1 MATIFYYPEGPSGP
15 VCDIVVDDAAADRLA
30 QRLKELS
37 EVGDGREPI
46 YTPTDWESMENVMG
60 PVTAIF
66 VRRCRVRTL
75 SDGTKEY
82 YDCVDD
88 LINPIGEF
96 SGYPLQA
103 PIYDWEANSTFPW
116 GLDDNF
122 EPAELNEKACNPHD
136 PDLNIFP
143 VKFYRA
149 DGSFVTKVLVEKSSP
164 VTFPVTSGGAS
175 ITNASISASFA
186 DVTGV
191 GLSLVVTGT
200 GTGVVTLNLTWRDD
214 PNAFGQAVG
223 SLSVGGVT
231 LNQVGER
238 GSAGATISVTAGTNY
253 AISTSSNYPRDI
265 SSNEVCFKDADGN
278 DCNARLTIGSA
289 SSEEVVANDTGYW
302 SDEGNAYAVWVN
314 PEICT
319 LPQQTQQVTYLID
332 IPSTDT
338 YTIVGAA
345 DDTFNVYLNDSTTPI
360 IGGTGGIFSGGSLT
374 TPYSA
379 TTTLNQGTL
388 KMVVSCFNSDA
399 GFQDS
404 EGNPTGLAYSWA
416 RNPGGWYVKICRG
429 NGCATATSIAW
440 VRSGPHP
447 GWGAFM
453 DAYAVYP
460 SNTDVL
466 KGVDHTATWNINV
479 PYAGDYEF
487 EYAADNTGTWSLD
500 GTQIATAVDN
510 FQSSNTYTI
519 TNLSSGPHTIT
530 GVVNNNAGDSGD
542 WIENPGGIA
551 WTLRPLAT
559 SNSAFAYFN
568 ANGDLVVTGNG
579 TAEIQLD
586 FDWDDNPNTAGT
598 ALDRLRWSGLD
609 GVDFEQSGN
618 SGSDSATATITGG
631 RTYQM
636 NLQGSGGGF
645 EIRND
650 GSRIC
655 FFDEDGDDC
664 NANVEISQTTQSVSQ
679 PAIIASSIDLT
690 KSNANSNL
698 IWHTRMDTGYEFVQT
713 SSSYGTT

>member
-15 VCDIVVDDAAADRLA
+15 VCDIVVDDAAAERLA

-37 EVGDGREPI
+37 ELGDGREPI

-103 PIYDWEANSTFPW
+103 PLYDWEANSISPW

-136 PDLNIFP
+136 PDINIFP

-149 DGSFVTKVLVEKSSP
+149 DGSFVTKILVEKSSP

-175 ITNASISASFA
+175 VSNPSISASFA
-186 DVTGV
+186 NVAGV
-191 GLSLVVTGT
+191 LSLVVTGS
-200 GTGVVTLNLTWRDD
+200 GTGVVTLNMTWRDD
-214 PNAFGQAVG
+214 PDAFGVAVG
-223 SLSVGGVT
+223 SLSVGGIT
-231 LNQVGER
+231 LNQVGYR

-253 AISTSSNYPRDI
+253 PITTANNYPRDI
-265 SSNEVCFKDADGN
+265 ISPNEICFKDDDGN
-278 DCNARLTIGSA
+278 DCNVRLKIGSA
-289 SSEEVVANDTGYW
+289 SSEEPVLNDTGYW
-302 SDEGNAYAVWVN
+302 SDEANTYAVWVN

-319 LPQQTQQVTYLID
+319 LPNQQQQVTYFID

-345 DDTFNVYLNDSTTPI
+345 DDYFDVYLNDSPTPI
-360 IGGTGGIFSGGSLT
+360 IGGVGGIFSGGSLT

-388 KMVVSCFNSDA
+388 KMVVSCTNSDA
-399 GFQDS
+399 GFNTNGQPS
-404 EGNPTGLAYSWA
+404 GLAYSWQ
-416 RNPGGWYVKICRG
+416 RNPGGWYVKICKG
-429 NGCATATSIAW
+429 TGCIASNAVTW
-440 VRSGPHP
+440 VKAGPHP
-447 GWGAFM
+447 GWAAFM
-453 DAYAVYP
+453 DTYAVYP
-460 SNTDVL
+460 SNTEVL
-466 KGVDHTATWNINV
+466 KGVDHTTDWNINV

-487 EYAADNTGTWSLD
+487 EYAVDNTGSWSLD
-500 GTQIATAVDN
+500 GTQIASAVDN
-510 FQSSNTYTI
+510 FGGSGTYTI

-530 GVVNNNAGDSGD
+530 AVVNNNAGDADD
-542 WIENPGGIA
+542 WAKNPAGTA

-559 SNSAFAYFN
+559 SNAAFASFN
-568 ANGDLVVTGNG
+568 QNGDLVVTGNG
-579 TAEIQLD
+579 TAQIQLN

-598 ALDRLRWSGLD
+598 ALNTLKWFGLD
-609 GVDFEQSGN
+609 GVEFVQSGN
-618 SGSDSATATITGG
+618 SGSDSATATVIGG
-631 RTYQM
+631 TTYQM

-645 EIRND
+645 EIRNN
-650 GSRIC
+650 GNRIC
-655 FFDEDGDDC
+655 FFDNDGDDC
-664 NANVEISQTTQSVSQ
+664 NANVEISQTTQSTTQ
-679 PAIIASSIDLT
+679 PDIIASSLGAGN
-690 KSNANSNL
+690 SSNL
-698 IWHTRMDTGYEFVQT
+698 IWHTRMDTGYKFVQT